1 MTELAAE
8 PAARLREALGCEVRA
23 LQRVGGGHGATVW
36 RCELAGGQTV
46 AVKSAP
52 RLLASEGKM
61 LRDLAGKSALP
72 FPAVHF
78 ADDTLLVGDWIENDG
93 SPLDARGQEE
103 LADALAALHAQTAP
117 DYGYGYD
124 VMIGG
129 MPQINERQPDWRTLF
144 LQKRLLSAA
153 FLAHRAGNLPLE
165 TLRQVERFVATRGDL
180 VPEPKR
186 PALLH
191 GDFWQGNVLTL
202 KGRPAGLIDPALYYG
217 HPEMDLAF
225 SEMFGSFG
233 DRFVARYREVAGL
246 DGGYRERRALW
257 NLWPLLVHA
266 YLFGQ
271 SYAASVAHILRR
283 YD

>member
-1 MTELAAE
+1 MAELK
-8 PAARLREALGCEVRA
+8 ARLKELLGRDVRD
-23 LQRVGGGHGATVW
+23 LKPVGGGHGATVW
-36 RCELAGGQTV
+36 RCELADGEVV

-52 RLLASEGKM
+52 RLLGSEGKM
-61 LRDLAGKSALP
+61 LRDLAGKSPVP

-78 ADDTLLVGDWIENDG
+78 GDDTLLVTQWIDNDG
-93 SPLDARGQEE
+93 SALGERGQIE
-103 LADALAALHAQTAP
+103 LAEALKALHANTSD
-117 DYGYGYD
+117 DYGFDYD

-180 VPEPKR
+180 IPEPGR

-191 GDFWQGNVLTL
+191 GDLWQGNVLTL
-202 KGRPAGLIDPALYYG
+202 QGRPVALIDPAIYFG

-225 SEMFGSFG
+225 SEMFSSFG
-233 DRFVARYREVAGL
+233 PAFFDQYGVEP
-246 DGGYRERRALW
+246 GYRERREIW

-266 YLFGQ
+266 YLFNQ
-271 SYAASVAHILRR
+271 SYPAAVARVLKR
-283 YD
+283 YL

>member
-1 MTELAAE
+1 MTDLK
-8 PAARLREALGCEVRA
+8 ARLKEVLGRDVRD
-23 LQRVGGGHGATVW
+23 LKPVGGGHGATVW
-36 RCELAGGQTV
+36 RCELADGDVV
-46 AVKSAP
+46 AVKSAA
-52 RLLASEGKM
+52 RLLSSEGKM
-61 LRDLAGKSALP
+61 LRDLAGKSPVP

-78 ADDTLLVGDWIENDG
+78 SDDTLLVTQWIDNDG
-93 SPLDARGQEE
+93 SALDDKGQIE
-103 LADALAALHAQTAP
+103 LAEALKALHANTSD
-117 DYGYGYD
+117 DYGFDYD

-165 TLRQVERFVATRGDL
+165 ILRQVERFVATRGDL
-180 VPEPKR
+180 ILEPAR
-186 PALLH
+186 AALLH
-191 GDFWQGNVLTL
+191 GDLWQGNVLTL
-202 KGRPAGLIDPALYYG
+202 KGRPATLIDPAISYG

-233 DRFVARYREVAGL
+233 PAFLAHYGVEP
-246 DGGYRERRALW
+246 GYAERRDIW

-271 SYAASVAHILRR
+271 SYPAAVARVLKR
-283 YD
+283 YL